1 MDTRLNQSVFY
12 NQSVI
17 NYLFIYINVI
27 MSLMTRKNIYVVQPY
42 QVGNKDRKSL
52 AIIIPAQIA
61 KEYSFDTSTIFALKV
76 DNMRRLTLQ
85 NVGAVAD
92 EEEMDRDRP
101 FQPVKETDQRL

>member
-1 MDTRLNQSVFY
+1 MDTCLNQSVF
-12 NQSVI
+12 NDQSVI
-17 NYLFIYINVI
+17 TYLLIYINVI
-27 MSLMTRKNIYVVQPY
+27 MSLMTRKNTYVVQPY

-92 EEEMDRDRP
+92 EE
-101 FQPVKETDQRL
+101 QPTNTQTDIIHTNR

>member
-1 MDTRLNQSVFY
+1 
-12 NQSVI
+12 
-17 NYLFIYINVI
+17 

-52 AIIIPAQIA
+52 AIIIPTQIA

-85 NVGAVAD
+85 NVGVAD
-92 EEEMDRDRP
+92 EEQPTNMQNRP
-101 FQPVKETDQRL
+101 YPRESIGADSI

>member
-1 MDTRLNQSVFY
+1 
-12 NQSVI
+12 
-17 NYLFIYINVI
+17 
-27 MSLMTRKNIYVVQPY
+27 MSLVTRKNIYVVQPY

-85 NVGAVAD
+85 NVGVAD
-92 EEEMDRDRP
+92 EE
-101 FQPVKETDQRL
+101 QPTNMQNRRYPRESIGADSI

>member
-1 MDTRLNQSVFY
+1 
-12 NQSVI
+12 
-17 NYLFIYINVI
+17 

-92 EEEMDRDRP
+92 EE
-101 FQPVKETDQRL
+101 QPTNTQTDIIHTNR